1 MYGAAPVV
9 SNG

>member
-1 MYGAAPVV
+1 MYGTAPVV